1 MSDQEKSTG
10 MKSHVLDNLY
20 GVFILV
26 GSIFTFAAGGTLV
39 FTAVCCFDEFI
50 SIMMMQ
56 VTPSQ
61 EDIVGMVASILMYAI
76 IGIVLMLY
84 SIVVFSMLGGD
95 DQ

>member
-10 MKSHVLDNLY
+10 IKAYVPDYLY
-20 GVFILV
+20 SILEVV
-26 GSIFTFAAGGTLV
+26 GPIFTFAVGCAIV

-50 SIMMMQ
+50 SIMTMQ

-61 EDIVGMVASILMYAI
+61 GEIEGMIASILMYAI
-76 IGIVLMLY
+76 IGTVLILY
-84 SIVVFSMLGGD
+84 SISLFFILGGD